1 MKPQRAMQH
10 FFRVQCSTQI
20 QDHKEREDSPYGY
33 RGDSLSSDTGIS
45 FLTARKHQKM
55 AWFVQMRAGKWMS
68 ELVKLLLIT
77 LGRVLNTAVNKSSN
91 MQYFNPHFFFL
102 PLRDS
107 SKVQLIYLWL
117 SVYLS
122 ICLSFYPSLR
132 LDGTENGRGKV
143 QRKQVWCKVKRK
155 QVWCNLGVMYT
166 ERSDWQ
172 KGVWMVGEKGDTFP
186 Q

>member
-68 ELVKLLLIT
+68 ELVKLLLKT
-77 LGRVLNTAVNKSSN
+77 LGRVFNTAVNKSSN

-122 ICLSFYPSLR
+122 ICLSIL
-132 LDGTENGRGKV
+132 L
-143 QRKQVWCKVKRK
+143 W
-155 QVWCNLGVMYT
+155 
-166 ERSDWQ
+166 
-172 KGVWMVGEKGDTFP
+172 VWMVQKMGGEKCKESKCDVKWKESKCDVILV
-186 Q
+186 